1 MAEPDVA
8 VPILVPDQPC
18 LYEVDISKLFIDEN
32 LNRSLC
38 LSLAKI
44 SNNMLKEGQ
53 LRSISTDPRQC
64 LYVLTDPIQS
74 WVRLD
79 DPTHPTLYCAVQVY
93 LEGPIPDSI
102 QENENVGESIAQTF
116 AYFPRLK
123 SKNLVGA
130 QIVHL
135 FAAEDGYGSSSLDML
150 TRFYGGTAATN
161 SIELDPL
168 ISPRKKWIKLH
179 YLGAYIDLT
188 VNAVTRWEGYSFFLL
203 FVMNLKGEIYSP
215 VMFKPLND
223 YELEISGNDENCSVP
238 NLAENSRIIFV
249 RQLSLHLRTLDH
261 EVALRLLESFSRMI
275 HAKKLP
281 RVNKLWQGRDRE
293 RVDDFIRFPG
303 KLEKLELVTDLMCD
317 LASSYFTGKLPIELN
332 CRMMNKSVCSLCCK
346 IRLTYFRMIMQGPG

>member
-1 MAEPDVA
+1 MVVLLLSTRLMNFCQSYTASVYKRPATFVCTVQCQNFSSLTLSRALFLKKKMAEPDVA

-38 LSLAKI
+38 L
-44 SNNMLKEGQ
+44 
-53 LRSISTDPRQC
+53 
-64 LYVLTDPIQS
+64 
-74 WVRLD
+74 
-79 DPTHPTLYCAVQVY
+79 VY

-135 FAAEDGYGSSSLDML
+135 FAAE
-150 TRFYGGTAATN
+150 
-161 SIELDPL
+161 DPL

-346 IRLTYFRMIMQGPG
+346 IRLTYFRYI